1 MILRPPR
8 STRTDTRFP
17 YTTLFRSV
25 SPKRRNNAA
34 TAAPIWRNKSIIR
47 LRRHNRC
54 QNGGPLART
63 ARRSTTTEY
72 GRRREAGPLHRAGH
86 FPSFYQRGPPT
97 DRKSVVKGTSVS
109 VRVKL
114 GGGRIIQKK
123 K

>member
-1 MILRPPR
+1 
-8 STRTDTRFP
+8 
-17 YTTLFRSV
+17 
-25 SPKRRNNAA
+25 
-34 TAAPIWRNKSIIR
+34 IR

-97 DRKSVVKGTSVS
+97 LPDRNGWQVRKQAKRQGQGGKRRTQTVRERERGAEGKRVT
-109 VRVKL
+109 VRVAR
-114 GGGRIIQKK
+114 GGR
-123 K
+123 